1 MATALTHLTRRRF
14 TQLALAAGAAPLLL
28 RDAFARVTTGTP
40 LHGLSAFGDLKY
52 GPDYTHFDYASPD
65 APVGG
70 QMNLAV
76 SNWVLNQSPET
87 FDTLNTLVLQGN
99 APPRIESLYD
109 GLMLSSLDEPDAVYG
124 GLAESVTLSE
134 DRRSFTF
141 RLRPEARFSTGAPVT
156 ADDVVFSYE
165 TLKEEGHPSLQVTLR
180 ELEEVVAVDPETVRI
195 RFTERQSYQDA
206 LGALSLPIM
215 PRTYFADREFAR
227 VGREGIPG
235 SGRFEVARFEFGR
248 FIEYRKR
255 PDYWAKD
262 LPFSRGLDL
271 FETIRI
277 EFFRD
282 RQPALEAFKKGI
294 ITFREEFTS
303 KAWATEYDFPAVARG
318 EVITRE
324 FPGEKLPRFQCWA
337 LNQRRERFADSRVR
351 HAINMCFDFEW
362 TNANLMFG
370 QRIHSNSPFQ
380 GSDFVAEGTPSPAE
394 LALLEPLRGSIPD
407 AVFGE
412 VWVQPVSDGS
422 GLDRALLRQATTLFA
437 EAGWRLDGNRMLNE
451 AGEAFRLEFMTY
463 GQEQE
468 RVYAKFIDTLRRI
481 GLDASIRFVDPAQY
495 QDRVNRFD
503 FDMILAA
510 FSLTPTPTREGLT
523 LFFGSD
529 ARDRPG
535 AYNYPGMADEAV
547 DALIAAA
554 GAAQDRA
561 DLVTAMRALDR
572 VLRWRLDWLPNIS
585 SNVRRAAFWDIF
597 GFKETKPDYAWPVER
612 LWWLDPA
619 KAGAVRRG

>member
-14 TQLALAAGAAPLLL
+14 TQLALAAGG
-28 RDAFARVTTGTP
+28 AFLPGRGFAEVPTETP

-76 SNWVLNQSPET
+76 SNWILNQSPMT
-87 FDTLNTLVLQGN
+87 FDTLNTFVLQGN

-109 GLMLSSLDEPDAVYG
+109 GLVVGSLDEPDAVYCA
-124 GLAESVTLSE
+124 LAESVTLSP

-165 TLKEEGHPSLQVTLR
+165 TLKEEGHPSLQVALR
-180 ELEEVVAVDPETVRI
+180 ELAEVVAVDPATVRI
-195 RFTERQSYQDA
+195 AFTERQSYQDA
-206 LGALSLPIM
+206 LGALGLPIL
-215 PRTYFADREFAR
+215 PRAFFADREFAR
-227 VGREGIPG
+227 VGREVIPG
-235 SGRFEVARFEFGR
+235 SGRYEIARHEFGR
-248 FIEYRKR
+248 FIEYRRR
-255 PDYWAKD
+255 PDYWAND

-271 FETIRI
+271 FETLRI

-294 ITFREEFTS
+294 ITFREEFTT
-303 KAWATEYDFPAVARG
+303 KDWATEYTFPAVMRG
-318 EVITRE
+318 DVVKRE
-324 FPGEKLPRFQCWA
+324 FPGEKRPKFQCWA
-337 LNQRRERFADSRVR
+337 LNQRRERFADARVR

-362 TNANLMFG
+362 TNANLLFG
-370 QRIHSNSPFQ
+370 QRTHSNSPFQ
-380 GSDFVAEGTPSPAE
+380 SSEFVAEGMPSQAE
-394 LALLEPLRGSIPD
+394 LALLEPLRASVPEE
-407 AVFGE
+407 VFGE

-422 GLDRALLRQATTLFA
+422 GLDRRLLRQATTLFA
-437 EAGWRLDGNRMLNE
+437 EAGWRLDGNRMVNA
-451 AGEAFRLEFMTY
+451 AGETFRLEFLTL

-481 GLDASIRFVDPAQY
+481 GLDASIRLVDPAQY

-510 FSLTPTPTREGLT
+510 FSLGATPTRESLS

-529 ARDRPG
+529 AKDRSG
-535 AYNYPGMADEAV
+535 AYNYPGMASEAV
-547 DALIAAA
+547 DTLVAAA
-554 GAAQDRA
+554 GAAQNRE

-585 SNVRRAAFWDIF
+585 SNVHRAAFWDIF
-597 GFKETKPDYAWPVER
+597 GFKETKPDYGWPVER
-612 LWWLDPA
+612 LWWQDAA
-619 KAGAVRRG
+619 KAETVQRG